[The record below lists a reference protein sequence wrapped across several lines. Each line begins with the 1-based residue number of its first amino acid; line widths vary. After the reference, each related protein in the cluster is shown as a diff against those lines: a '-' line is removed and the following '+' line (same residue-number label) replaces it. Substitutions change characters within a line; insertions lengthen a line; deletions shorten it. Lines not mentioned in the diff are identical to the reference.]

1 MTPQEELVR
10 EVARDCRVFSAEA
23 TALRKTMS
31 LRGAVADA
39 IDGLTAD
46 LQAKGKCLLSYEDC
60 IPLADAAIA
69 IVVERCADICDQ
81 AAVEA
86 DEKLNQAET
95 ENSARNFASAH
106 ATSKVLAMAIKALA
120 EEQA

>member
-1 MTPQEELVR
+1 M
-10 EVARDCRVFSAEA
+10 EVARAICLESGLDPDMKFKSSDWSERTAPHELAWHAFQPEA
-23 TALRKTMS
+23 R
-31 LRGAVADA
+31 
-39 IDGLTAD
+39 
-46 LQAKGKCLLSYEDC
+46 
-60 IPLADAAIA
+60 AAIA
-69 IVVERCADICDQ
+69 IVVERCAGICEQ